1 MNKKIYLK
9 SNIKKILYDKKKR
22 GLKISMCHGCFD
34 LLHLGHIDHLIES
47 KNLSDILVVSVTSDK
62 YVNKGLNRP
71 FFKLA
76 ERMESLA
83 ALSCVDYIIPSNSES
98 AIESLKTVKPNFY
111 CKGPD
116 YKLIKN
122 DTTKKIKKEIS
133 ELKKFKGKFYITK
146 SKQFSS
152 SKLVNNS
159 YLYNSEQLN
168 FLKKIKKK
176 KSFAEISKIV
186 QQFKKIDITIIGE
199 SIIDV
204 YQKCNPV
211 GKSGKEPTLI
221 FSNEKNFT
229 FLGGALAI
237 SKNISEFVNKVNLI
251 SYLGSTKKYLKFIKK
266 KLNSNINYKYILKK
280 KSPTIEKKRLIETYS
295 NKKIIC
301 IYDFNDTYLDKSAE
315 KKIIDLIDKSLKKNT
330 ILLIADYGHGL
341 ITKNIIKKINT
352 SKNFK
357 LLNCQLNASNT
368 GLNLINNYNK
378 PDILIMNEA
387 EIRYEMK
394 NRQNSLEILMK
405 EIVQKIKTNYV
416 FVTRGSK
423 GSICYNKIKNKFYY
437 CPGFA
442 NNVVD
447 KVGAGDS
454 MLAIIALTL
463 FLTKDEEL
471 ALFLSSIAASE
482 IVAFLGNEKNIK
494 RLNYLRNLEILL
506 KV

>member
-1 MNKKIYLK
+1 MKKKIYLK
-9 SNIKKILYDKKKR
+9 SNIKKVLQNKKKR

-47 KNLSDILVVSVTSDK
+47 KNLSDILVVSVTSDQ

-71 FFKLA
+71 LFKLA
-76 ERMESLA
+76 ERMEALA
-83 ALSCVDYIIPSNSES
+83 SLSCVDYIISSNNES
-98 AIESLKTVKPNFY
+98 AIESLKTIKPNFY

-116 YKLIKN
+116 YKLSKN
-122 DTTKKIKKEIS
+122 DTTKKIKKEIN
-133 ELKKFKGKFYITK
+133 ELKKFKGKFYITN

-159 YLYNSEQLN
+159 YLYDSDQLN
-168 FLKKIKKK
+168 FIKKIKKK
-176 KSFAEISKIV
+176 YSFADISKIV
-186 QQFKKIDITIIGE
+186 HQFKKIDMTIIGE

-204 YQKCNPV
+204 YQKCDPV

-221 FSNEKNFT
+221 FSNEESET
-229 FLGGALAI
+229 FLGGALAV
-237 SKNISEFVNKVNLI
+237 SKNISEFVNNINLI
-251 SYLGSTKKYLKFIKK
+251 SYLGSNEKYLTFIKK
-266 KLNSNINYKYILKK
+266 KLNSNINFKYILKK

-295 NKKIIC
+295 NKKVIG
-301 IYDFNDTYLDKSAE
+301 IYDFNNTYLDKYEE
-315 KKIIDLIDKSLKKNT
+315 KKIIDLINKSLKKKT
-330 ILLIADYGHGL
+330 ILLIVDYGHGL
-341 ITKNIIKKINT
+341 ITENIIKKINI

-368 GLNLINNYNK
+368 GLNFINNYNK
-378 PDILIMNEA
+378 PDILVMNEA

-394 NRQNSLEILMK
+394 DRQNSLEILMK
-405 EIVQKIKTNYV
+405 KIVQKIKTNYL
-416 FVTRGSK
+416 FVTRGSR
-423 GSICYNKIKNKFYY
+423 GSICYNKVKNKFYY

-454 MLAIIALTL
+454 MLAIIVLTL
-463 FLTKDEEL
+463 FFTKDEEL

-494 RLNYLRNLEILL
+494 RVNYLRNLEIIL